1 MTKPITKTCLHETA
15 PLISALAVL
24 SATKP
29 ADLGFAACRFASE
42 INEQGI
48 SERVMVM
55 PDGYFKS
62 HDGRPFDV
70 PANAW
75 LLDQAAYELLKS
87 TASTRTN
94 DYHFDYEHQT
104 LHAEE
109 NGKPAPASGWFNPS
123 DLEYVQGEGLYALN
137 VSWTPSARTHLKN
150 DEYRF
155 ISPVFH
161 YDKQT
166 GRPTKLRHFAL
177 TNDPAVDGMDK
188 VAVLKSALNSS
199 KTHVNNG
206 DTPMNAA
213 QKLLSLLGI
222 TVDGEKITDA
232 DYTQATTALAALKAK
247 ADEADTLT
255 TQLSNANDAVAAL
268 KANSPNAEVNLA
280 KYVPVET
287 YNALHTEMVALK
299 STSDTQTV
307 EQEINKAKQDGRII
321 ASEVEYLTSLGNQQ
335 GVVALKAVLDARSPI
350 ASLTAQQAT
359 HAPKPEQDKDGL
371 AALTAEDKYAA
382 DQLGLSHAAYAKAKQ
397 EQN

>member
-1 MTKPITKTCLHETA
+1 MKKPFTKQSLLETT
-15 PLISALAVL
+15 IGLAVL
-24 SATKP
+24 SANQP

-55 PDGYFKS
+55 PDGYFNS

-123 DLEYVQGEGLYALN
+123 DLEYVPGEGLYALN
-137 VSWTPSARTHLKN
+137 VRWTPSARAHLKN

-188 VAVLKSALNSS
+188 VAVLKSALNST

-222 TVDGEKITDA
+222 TVDGDKITDA
-232 DYTQATTALAALKAK
+232 DYTQATTALTALKAK
-247 ADEADTLT
+247 ADEADSLT

-268 KANSPNAEVNLA
+268 KANSPDSEVNLA

-299 STSDTQTV
+299 STTETQTV
-307 EQEINKAKQDGRII
+307 DQEISKAKQDGRII

-350 ASLTAQQAT
+350 ASLTAQQTT